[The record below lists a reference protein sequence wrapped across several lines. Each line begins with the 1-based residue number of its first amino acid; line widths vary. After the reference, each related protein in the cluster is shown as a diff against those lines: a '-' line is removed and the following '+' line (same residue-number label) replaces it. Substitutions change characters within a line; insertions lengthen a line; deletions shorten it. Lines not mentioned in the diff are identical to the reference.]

1 MHLDSV
7 DQKSSRDFVA
17 ESMYQKLGGDD
28 CLSEH
33 LIPKYA
39 LGCRRM
45 TPGSNYLQSLLSPN
59 VQVIA
64 QSAVEVTP
72 TGLVDSAGNHTEVD
86 VIIFATGFDTSF
98 SPAYTVVGQNGRTL
112 REEWGDFPKA
122 YLSLMA
128 RNFPNMFRKSPE
140 TKAFQ
145 PASSK
150 VTCPVR
156 TDFDRALDFPGP
168 NGPASHGSVLPILEW
183 HTRYLFKVISHMQ
196 RTLIKSLEPS
206 AEAVA
211 DLYVHTHELLKRT
224 AWSS

>member
-17 ESMYQKLGGDD
+17 ESMFQKLGGDER
-28 CLSEH
+28 LSEH

-59 VQVIA
+59 VEVIA

-72 TGLVDSAGNHTEVD
+72 TGLIDSTGNHTEVD
-86 VIIFATGFDTSF
+86 VIVFATGFDTSF

-112 REEWGDFPKA
+112 REEWQDFPKA

-128 RNFPNMFRKSPE
+128 RNFPNMFRKSQQKP
-140 TKAFQ
+140 KL
-145 PASSK
+145 S
-150 VTCPVR
+150 
-156 TDFDRALDFPGP
+156 DRLGLRSPT
-168 NGPASHGSVLPILEW
+168 LLE
-183 HTRYLFKVISHMQ
+183 L
-196 RTLIKSLEPS
+196 TLIVLRFPWSQRSCISWIGASDPGMAYSLLIQS
-206 AEAVA
+206 DFTYATNLHQITRAV
-211 DLYVHTHELLKRT
+211 R
-224 AWSS
+224 